1 MYEERF
7 WRVLQMSLKIFND
20 IIALLANALRFYAL
34 KYFVGIFVQKEES
47 RWKHVSI
54 LYIIGWAWTSAIS
67 LLFSSPAM
75 NILSNITSLFLIFFP
90 YRIKKTKKCLAVF
103 VIYVINALVDSIV
116 ILSLTKYTMGQ
127 PVNQVCECI
136 TSFALLFIAI
146 IIQRTTEPEKEITL
160 PALNMAALLMVPVV
174 SIVYIYYLIIVA
186 HEIKEIVIFAALA
199 LLFIN
204 ILIFYLYHSL
214 LKFYSA
220 RMNEQVFKQMFKQM
234 LEVYSYQLDI
244 ARESEERAKALRHDI
259 KHHIIELSAMAK
271 KNNNDDMIKYLSGMK
286 DFMLNPKEYST
297 TGNQEIDGV
306 LNYMLQKANKT
317 LNQVDV
323 QINIPKDLYFNNF
336 NICVI
341 LGNLVDNAVRE
352 ASKSKEKLLTI
363 KMQIKQEVLLI
374 FIENSYSGK
383 ILEKRNGLQ
392 TTQPE
397 LAIHGI
403 GLENV
408 KKVVIANGGEIK
420 IDYTSNRFCVQVLL
434 YMSRIKN

>member
-1 MYEERF
+1 
-7 WRVLQMSLKIFND
+7 MSLKIFND

>member
-1 MYEERF
+1 
-7 WRVLQMSLKIFND
+7 
-20 IIALLANALRFYAL
+20 
-34 KYFVGIFVQKEES
+34 
-47 RWKHVSI
+47 
-54 LYIIGWAWTSAIS
+54 
-67 LLFSSPAM
+67 
-75 NILSNITSLFLIFFP
+75 
-90 YRIKKTKKCLAVF
+90 
-103 VIYVINALVDSIV
+103 
-116 ILSLTKYTMGQ
+116 
-127 PVNQVCECI
+127 
-136 TSFALLFIAI
+136 
-146 IIQRTTEPEKEITL
+146 
-160 PALNMAALLMVPVV
+160 
-174 SIVYIYYLIIVA
+174 
-186 HEIKEIVIFAALA
+186 
-199 LLFIN
+199 
-204 ILIFYLYHSL
+204 
-214 LKFYSA
+214 
-220 RMNEQVFKQMFKQM
+220 
-234 LEVYSYQLDI
+234 
-244 ARESEERAKALRHDI
+244 
-259 KHHIIELSAMAK
+259 
-271 KNNNDDMIKYLSGMK
+271 MK

>member
-1 MYEERF
+1 
-7 WRVLQMSLKIFND
+7 MSLKIFND

-214 LKFYSA
+214 KFYSA
-220 RMNEQVFKQMFKQM
+220 RMNEQVFKQM

>member
-1 MYEERF
+1 MEAY
-7 WRVLQMSLKIFND
+7 LD
-20 IIALLANALRFYAL
+20 
-34 KYFVGIFVQKEES
+34 FVHHRLGVYKRDKFELFFSCNEYYI
-47 RWKHVSI
+47 KH
-54 LYIIGWAWTSAIS
+54 
-67 LLFSSPAM
+67 
-75 NILSNITSLFLIFFP
+75 NKLFLDFLP

-103 VIYVINALVDSIV
+103 IIYGINALVDSVV
-116 ILSLTKYTMGQ
+116 ILSLTKYTIGQ
-127 PVNQVCECI
+127 PVNQVYECI
-136 TSFALLFIAI
+136 TSLILLFIAI

-174 SIVYIYYLIIVA
+174 SIAYIYYLVIVV
-186 HEIKEIVIFAALA
+186 HEIKGIVIFAALA

-220 RMNEQVFKQMFKQM
+220 RMNEQVFKQM
-234 LEVYSYQLDI
+234 LEVYSYQLDV
-244 ARESEERAKALRHDI
+244 ARESEERVKALRHDI

-271 KNNNDDMIKYLSGMK
+271 KNNDDDMIKYLSGMK
-286 DFMLNPKEYST
+286 EFMLNPKEYST
-297 TGNQEIDGV
+297 TGNREIDGV
-306 LNYMLQKANKT
+306 LNYMLQKANRT
-317 LNQVDV
+317 LNQVNV
-323 QINIPKDLYFNNF
+323 QINIPEELYLNNF

-352 ASKSKEKLLTI
+352 ASKSEEKLLTI

-383 ILEKRNGLQ
+383 ILEKKNGLQ
-392 TTQPE
+392 TTQTE

-408 KKVVIANGGEIK
+408 KKVIIANGGEIK

-434 YMSRIKN
+434 YMSRIRS

>member
-1 MYEERF
+1 
-7 WRVLQMSLKIFND
+7 MSLKIFND
-20 IIALLANALRFYAL
+20 IIVLLANALRFYAL

-67 LLFSSPAM
+67 LLFSFPAM

-90 YRIKKTKKCLAVF
+90 YRIKKIKKCLAVF
-103 VIYVINALVDSIV
+103 IIYVINALVDSIV

-186 HEIKEIVIFAALA
+186 HEIKEIVIFASLA

-244 ARESEERAKALRHDI
+244 ARESEERVKALRHDI

-306 LNYMLQKANKT
+306 LNYTLQKANKT

-323 QINIPKDLYFNNF
+323 QINIPEDLYFNNF

>member
-1 MYEERF
+1 
-7 WRVLQMSLKIFND
+7 MSLKIFNS

-47 RWKHVSI
+47 KWNHIFI
-54 LYIIGWAWTSAIS
+54 LYIIGWAWTSVIS
-67 LLFSSPAM
+67 LIFFSPAM
-75 NILSNITSLFLIFFP
+75 NILSNIASLFLIFLP

-116 ILSLTKYTMGQ
+116 ILSLTKYMPGQ
-127 PVNQVCECI
+127 PVNQVYECI
-136 TSFALLFIAI
+136 TSFILLLIAI
-146 IIQRTTEPEKEITL
+146 IIQRTTKSEQEITL
-160 PALNMAALLMVPVV
+160 PTLNMIALLMVPVI
-174 SIVYIYYLIIVA
+174 SIVYIYYLVITV
-186 HEIKEIVIFAALA
+186 HEIKGIVIFAALA

-220 RMNEQVFKQMFKQM
+220 RMNEQVFKQM

-323 QINIPKDLYFNNF
+323 QINIPEDLYFNNF

-383 ILEKRNGLQ
+383 ILEKKNGLQ
-392 TTQPE
+392 TTQTE

-408 KKVVIANGGEIK
+408 KKVVLANGGEIK
-420 IDYTSNRFCVQVLL
+420 TDYTSDRFCVQVLL
-434 YMSRIKN
+434 YMSQIKN

>member
-103 VIYVINALVDSIV
+103 IIYVINALVDSIV

-127 PVNQVCECI
+127 PVNQVYECV

-174 SIVYIYYLIIVA
+174 SIVYIYIYII
-186 HEIKEIVIFAALA
+186 
-199 LLFIN
+199 
-204 ILIFYLYHSL
+204 
-214 LKFYSA
+214 
-220 RMNEQVFKQMFKQM
+220 
-234 LEVYSYQLDI
+234 
-244 ARESEERAKALRHDI
+244 
-259 KHHIIELSAMAK
+259 
-271 KNNNDDMIKYLSGMK
+271 
-286 DFMLNPKEYST
+286 
-297 TGNQEIDGV
+297 
-306 LNYMLQKANKT
+306 
-317 LNQVDV
+317 
-323 QINIPKDLYFNNF
+323 
-336 NICVI
+336 
-341 LGNLVDNAVRE
+341 
-352 ASKSKEKLLTI
+352 
-363 KMQIKQEVLLI
+363 
-374 FIENSYSGK
+374 
-383 ILEKRNGLQ
+383 
-392 TTQPE
+392 
-397 LAIHGI
+397 
-403 GLENV
+403 
-408 KKVVIANGGEIK
+408 
-420 IDYTSNRFCVQVLL
+420 
-434 YMSRIKN
+434 

>member
-1 MYEERF
+1 
-7 WRVLQMSLKIFND
+7 MSLKIFND

-103 VIYVINALVDSIV
+103 IIYVINALVDSIV

-127 PVNQVCECI
+127 PVNQVYECV

-204 ILIFYLYHSL
+204 IPIFYLYHSL

-220 RMNEQVFKQMFKQM
+220 RMNEQVFKQM

-244 ARESEERAKALRHDI
+244 ARESEERVRHDI

>member
-1 MYEERF
+1 
-7 WRVLQMSLKIFND
+7 MSLKIFNS

-47 RWKHVSI
+47 KWNHVFI
-54 LYIIGWAWTSAIS
+54 LYIIGWAWTSVVS
-67 LLFSSPAM
+67 LIFFSPAM
-75 NILSNITSLFLIFFP
+75 NILSNIASLFLIFLP

-116 ILSLTKYTMGQ
+116 ILSLTKYMPGQ
-127 PVNQVCECI
+127 PVNQVYECI
-136 TSFALLFIAI
+136 TSFILLLIAI
-146 IIQRTTEPEKEITL
+146 IIQRTTKSEQEITTL
-160 PALNMAALLMVPVV
+160 PPLNMIALLMVPVI
-174 SIVYIYYLIIVA
+174 SIVYIYYLVITV
-186 HEIKEIVIFAALA
+186 HEIKGIVIFAALA

-220 RMNEQVFKQMFKQM
+220 RMNEQVFKQM
-234 LEVYSYQLDI
+234 LEVYSYQLDV
-244 ARESEERAKALRHDI
+244 ARESEERVRALRHDI

-271 KNNNDDMIKYLSGMK
+271 KNNNNDMIKYLSSMK
-286 DFMLNPKEYST
+286 EFMLNPKEYST
-297 TGNQEIDGV
+297 TGNREIDGV
-306 LNYMLQKANKT
+306 LNYMLQKANST

-323 QINIPKDLYFNNF
+323 QINIPEDLYFNNF

-352 ASKSKEKLLTI
+352 ASKSEEKLLTI

-383 ILEKRNGLQ
+383 ILEKKNGLQ
-392 TTQPE
+392 TTQTE

-408 KKVVIANGGEIK
+408 KKVVLANGGEIK
-420 IDYTSNRFCVQVLL
+420 TDYTSDRFCVQVLL
-434 YMSRIKN
+434 YMSQIKN

>member
-1 MYEERF
+1 
-7 WRVLQMSLKIFND
+7 MSLKIFND

-34 KYFVGIFVQKEES
+34 KHFVGIFVQKEES

-220 RMNEQVFKQMFKQM
+220 RMNEQVFKQM

-323 QINIPKDLYFNNF
+323 QINIPEDLYF

>member
-1 MYEERF
+1 
-7 WRVLQMSLKIFND
+7 MSLKIFNS

-47 RWKHVSI
+47 KWNHVFI
-54 LYIIGWAWTSAIS
+54 LYIIGWAWTSVIS
-67 LLFSSPAM
+67 LIFFSPVM
-75 NILSNITSLFLIFFP
+75 NILSNIASLFLIFLP

-116 ILSLTKYTMGQ
+116 ILSLTKYMPGQ
-127 PVNQVCECI
+127 PVNQVYECI
-136 TSFALLFIAI
+136 TSFILLLIAI
-146 IIQRTTEPEKEITL
+146 IIQRTTKSEQEITL
-160 PALNMAALLMVPVV
+160 PTLNMIALLMVPVI
-174 SIVYIYYLIIVA
+174 STVYIYYLVITV
-186 HEIKEIVIFAALA
+186 HEIKGIVIFAALA

-220 RMNEQVFKQMFKQM
+220 RMNEQVFKQM
-234 LEVYSYQLDI
+234 LEVYSYQFDI

-383 ILEKRNGLQ
+383 ILEKKNGLQ
-392 TTQPE
+392 TTQTE

-408 KKVVIANGGEIK
+408 KKVVLANGGEIK
-420 IDYTSNRFCVQVLL
+420 TDYTSDRFCVQVLL
-434 YMSRIKN
+434 YMSQIKN

>member
-1 MYEERF
+1 
-7 WRVLQMSLKIFND
+7 MSLKIFND

-75 NILSNITSLFLIFFP
+75 NILSNITSIFFP

-103 VIYVINALVDSIV
+103 IIYVINALVDSIV

-127 PVNQVCECI
+127 PVNQVYECV

-220 RMNEQVFKQMFKQM
+220 RMNEQVFKQM

-244 ARESEERAKALRHDI
+244 ARESEERVKALRHDI

-323 QINIPKDLYFNNF
+323 QINIPEDLYFNNF

-392 TTQPE
+392 TTPPE

>member
-1 MYEERF
+1 
-7 WRVLQMSLKIFND
+7 MSLKIFND

-103 VIYVINALVDSIV
+103 IIYVINALVDSIV

-127 PVNQVCECI
+127 PVNQVYECV

-220 RMNEQVFKQMFKQM
+220 RMNEQVFKQM

-244 ARESEERAKALRHDI
+244 ARESEERVKALR
-259 KHHIIELSAMAK
+259 HHIIELSAMAK

-323 QINIPKDLYFNNF
+323 QINIPEDLYFNNF

-408 KKVVIANGGEIK
+408 KKVVIDNGGEIK

>member
-1 MYEERF
+1 
-7 WRVLQMSLKIFND
+7 MSLKIFNS

-47 RWKHVSI
+47 KWNHIFI
-54 LYIIGWAWTSAIS
+54 LYIIGWAWTSVIS
-67 LLFSSPAM
+67 LIFFSPAM
-75 NILSNITSLFLIFFP
+75 NILSNIASLFLIFLP

-116 ILSLTKYTMGQ
+116 ILSLTKYMPGQ
-127 PVNQVCECI
+127 PVNQVYECI
-136 TSFALLFIAI
+136 TSFILLLIAI
-146 IIQRTTEPEKEITL
+146 IIQRTTKSEQEITL
-160 PALNMAALLMVPVV
+160 PTLNMIALLMVPVI
-174 SIVYIYYLIIVA
+174 SIVYIYYLVITV
-186 HEIKEIVIFAALA
+186 HEIKGIVIFAALA

-220 RMNEQVFKQMFKQM
+220 CMNEQVFKQM

-383 ILEKRNGLQ
+383 ILEKKNGLQ
-392 TTQPE
+392 TTQTE

-408 KKVVIANGGEIK
+408 KKVVLANGGEIK
-420 IDYTSNRFCVQVLL
+420 TDYTSDRFCVQVLL
-434 YMSRIKN
+434 YMSQIKN

>member
-1 MYEERF
+1 
-7 WRVLQMSLKIFND
+7 
-20 IIALLANALRFYAL
+20 
-34 KYFVGIFVQKEES
+34 
-47 RWKHVSI
+47 
-54 LYIIGWAWTSAIS
+54 
-67 LLFSSPAM
+67 
-75 NILSNITSLFLIFFP
+75 
-90 YRIKKTKKCLAVF
+90 
-103 VIYVINALVDSIV
+103 
-116 ILSLTKYTMGQ
+116 
-127 PVNQVCECI
+127 
-136 TSFALLFIAI
+136 
-146 IIQRTTEPEKEITL
+146 
-160 PALNMAALLMVPVV
+160 MAALLMVPVV

-220 RMNEQVFKQMFKQM
+220 RMNEQVFKQM

-244 ARESEERAKALRHDI
+244 ARESEERVKALRHDI

-286 DFMLNPKEYST
+286 EFMLNPKEYST

-323 QINIPKDLYFNNF
+323 QINIPEDLYFNNF

>member
-1 MYEERF
+1 MNHVYEC
-7 WRVLQMSLKIFND
+7 V
-20 IIALLANALRFYAL
+20 
-34 KYFVGIFVQKEES
+34 
-47 RWKHVSI
+47 
-54 LYIIGWAWTSAIS
+54 
-67 LLFSSPAM
+67 
-75 NILSNITSLFLIFFP
+75 
-90 YRIKKTKKCLAVF
+90 
-103 VIYVINALVDSIV
+103 
-116 ILSLTKYTMGQ
+116 
-127 PVNQVCECI
+127 
-136 TSFALLFIAI
+136 TSFDLLFIAI

-174 SIVYIYYLIIVA
+174 SSVYIYYLIIVA

-220 RMNEQVFKQMFKQM
+220 RMNEQVFKQM

-244 ARESEERAKALRHDI
+244 ARESEERVKALRHDI

-323 QINIPKDLYFNNF
+323 QINIPEDLYFNNF

>member
-1 MYEERF
+1 
-7 WRVLQMSLKIFND
+7 MSLKMFNG

-103 VIYVINALVDSIV
+103 IIYVINALVDSIV

-127 PVNQVCECI
+127 PVNQVYECV

-220 RMNEQVFKQMFKQM
+220 RMNEQVFKQM

-244 ARESEERAKALRHDI
+244 ARESEERVKALRH
-259 KHHIIELSAMAK
+259 AK

-323 QINIPKDLYFNNF
+323 QINIPEDLYFNNF

>member
-1 MYEERF
+1 
-7 WRVLQMSLKIFND
+7 MSLKIFNS

-47 RWKHVSI
+47 KWNHVFI
-54 LYIIGWAWTSAIS
+54 LYIIGWAWTSVIS
-67 LLFSSPAM
+67 LIFFSPAM
-75 NILSNITSLFLIFFP
+75 NILSNIASLFLILLP

-116 ILSLTKYTMGQ
+116 ILSLTKYMPGQ
-127 PVNQVCECI
+127 PVNQVYECI
-136 TSFALLFIAI
+136 TSFILLFIAI
-146 IIQRTTEPEKEITL
+146 IIQRTTKSEQEITL
-160 PALNMAALLMVPVV
+160 PTLNMIALLMVPVI
-174 SIVYIYYLIIVA
+174 STVYIYYLVITV
-186 HEIKEIVIFAALA
+186 HEIKGIVIFAALA

-220 RMNEQVFKQMFKQM
+220 RMNEQVFKQM

-244 ARESEERAKALRHDI
+244 ARESEERVKALRHDI

-323 QINIPKDLYFNNF
+323 QINIPEDLYFNNF

-408 KKVVIANGGEIK
+408 KKVVLANGGEIK
-420 IDYTSNRFCVQVLL
+420 TDYTSDRFCVQVLL
-434 YMSRIKN
+434 YMSQIKN

>member
-1 MYEERF
+1 
-7 WRVLQMSLKIFND
+7 MSLKIFNS

-47 RWKHVSI
+47 KWNHVFI
-54 LYIIGWAWTSAIS
+54 LYIIGWAWTSVVS
-67 LLFSSPAM
+67 LIFFSPAM
-75 NILSNITSLFLIFFP
+75 NILSNIASLFLIFLP

-116 ILSLTKYTMGQ
+116 ILSLTKYMPGQ
-127 PVNQVCECI
+127 PVNQVYECI
-136 TSFALLFIAI
+136 TSFILLLIAI
-146 IIQRTTEPEKEITL
+146 IIQRTTKSEQEITL
-160 PALNMAALLMVPVV
+160 PPLNMIALLMVPVI
-174 SIVYIYYLIIVA
+174 SIVYIYYLVITV
-186 HEIKEIVIFAALA
+186 HEIKGIVIFAALA

-220 RMNEQVFKQMFKQM
+220 RMNEQVFKQM

-383 ILEKRNGLQ
+383 ILEKKNGLQ
-392 TTQPE
+392 TTQTE

-408 KKVVIANGGEIK
+408 KKVVLANGGEIK
-420 IDYTSNRFCVQVLL
+420 TDYTSDRFCVQVLL
-434 YMSRIKN
+434 YMSQIKN

>member
-1 MYEERF
+1 MYGERF
-7 WRVLQMSLKIFND
+7 WRVLLMSLKIFNS

-47 RWKHVSI
+47 KWNHVFI
-54 LYIIGWAWTSAIS
+54 LYIIGWAWTSVVS
-67 LLFSSPAM
+67 LIFFSPAM
-75 NILSNITSLFLIFFP
+75 NILSNIASLFLIFLP

-116 ILSLTKYTMGQ
+116 ILSLTKYMPGQ
-127 PVNQVCECI
+127 PVNQVYECI
-136 TSFALLFIAI
+136 TSFILLLIAI
-146 IIQRTTEPEKEITL
+146 IIQRTTKSEQEITL
-160 PALNMAALLMVPVV
+160 PPLNMIALLMVPVI
-174 SIVYIYYLIIVA
+174 SIVYIYYLVITV
-186 HEIKEIVIFAALA
+186 HEIKGIVIFAALA

-220 RMNEQVFKQMFKQM
+220 RMNEQVFKQM
-234 LEVYSYQLDI
+234 LEVYSYQLDV
-244 ARESEERAKALRHDI
+244 ARESEERVRALRHDI

-271 KNNNDDMIKYLSGMK
+271 KNNNNDMIKYLSSMK
-286 DFMLNPKEYST
+286 EFMLNPKEYST
-297 TGNQEIDGV
+297 TGNREIDGV
-306 LNYMLQKANKT
+306 LNYMLQKANST

-323 QINIPKDLYFNNF
+323 QINIPEDLYFNNF

-352 ASKSKEKLLTI
+352 ASKSEEKLLTI

-408 KKVVIANGGEIK
+408 KKVVLANGGEIK
-420 IDYTSNRFCVQVLL
+420 TDYTSDRFCVQVLL
-434 YMSRIKN
+434 YMSQIKN

>member
-1 MYEERF
+1 
-7 WRVLQMSLKIFND
+7 MSLKIFND

-103 VIYVINALVDSIV
+103 IIYVINALVDSIV

-127 PVNQVCECI
+127 PVNQVYECV

-220 RMNEQVFKQMFKQM
+220 RMNEQVFKQM

-244 ARESEERAKALRHDI
+244 ARESEERVKALRHDI

-323 QINIPKDLYFNNF
+323 QINIPEDLYF

>member
-1 MYEERF
+1 
-7 WRVLQMSLKIFND
+7 MSLEIYNY

-34 KYFVGIFVQKEES
+34 KHFVSIFVQKETCK
-47 RWKHVSI
+47 WKHVSI
-54 LYIIGWAWTSAIS
+54 LYIIGWGWTSMIN
-67 LLFSSPAM
+67 LCFSSPAM
-75 NILSNITSLFLIFFP
+75 NIMSNVTSFFLIFLP
-90 YRIKKTKKCLAVF
+90 YRIKRTKKCLAVF
-103 VIYVINALVDSIV
+103 IIYVINALVDSVV
-116 ILSLTKYTMGQ
+116 ILSLTKYIVGQ
-127 PVNQVCECI
+127 PVNQVYECI
-136 TSFALLFIAI
+136 TSLILLFIAI

-160 PALNMAALLMVPVV
+160 PILNMLALLMVPVV
-174 SIVYIYYLIIVA
+174 SIAYIYYLVIVEK
-186 HEIKEIVIFAALA
+186 EIKENAIFVSLT

-214 LKFYSA
+214 LEFYSA
-220 RMNEQVFKQMFKQM
+220 RMNEQVFKQM

-244 ARESEERAKALRHDI
+244 ARESEERVKALRHDI

-271 KNNNDDMIKYLSGMK
+271 KNKDDDMVKYLNEMRE
-286 DFMLNPKEYST
+286 FMLNPKEYST
-297 TGNQEIDGV
+297 TGNKEIDGI

-317 LNQVDV
+317 LNCVDV
-323 QINIPKDLYFNNF
+323 QINIPEDLYLNNF

-352 ASKSKEKLLTI
+352 ASKSEEKSLTI
-363 KMQIKQEVLLI
+363 KIQIKQEVLLI

-383 ILEKRNGLQ
+383 IVEKKNMLQ
-392 TTQPE
+392 TTQTE

-420 IDYTSNRFCVQVLL
+420 IDYTPNKFCVQVLL
-434 YMSRIKN
+434 YMSQIKN

>member
-1 MYEERF
+1 
-7 WRVLQMSLKIFND
+7 MSLKMFNT

-34 KYFVGIFVQKEES
+34 KYFVNIFVRKEECK
-47 RWKHVSI
+47 WKYVSV
-54 LYIIGWAWTSAIS
+54 LYIIGWACTGMIS
-67 LLFSSPAM
+67 LRFSSPAL
-75 NILSNITSLFLIFFP
+75 NIISNVASLFLIFLP
-90 YRIKKTKKCLAVF
+90 YHIKNTKKCLAVF
-103 VIYVINALVDSIV
+103 IIYVINALVDSVV
-116 ILSLTKYTMGQ
+116 ILSLTKYSVGQ
-127 PVNQVCECI
+127 PVNQVYEGI
-136 TSFALLFIAI
+136 TSLILLFIAI
-146 IIQRTTEPEKEITL
+146 VIYRTTEVEKEITL

-174 SIVYIYYLIIVA
+174 SIAYIYYLIIVV
-186 HEIKEIVIFAALA
+186 HEVKGIVIFAAMV

-220 RMNEQVFKQMFKQM
+220 RMNEQVFKQM

-244 ARESEERAKALRHDI
+244 ARESEERVKALRHDI

-271 KNNNDDMIKYLSGMK
+271 KNNNDDMVKYLNNMK
-286 DFMLNPKEYST
+286 EFMLNPKEYST
-297 TGNQEIDGV
+297 TGNREIDGV
-306 LNYMLQKANKT
+306 LNYMLQKANEI
-317 LNQVDV
+317 LNQVNV
-323 QINIPKDLYFNNF
+323 QINIPEDLCLNNF
-336 NICVI
+336 DICVI

-352 ASKSKEKLLTI
+352 ASKSEEKSLTI

-392 TTQPE
+392 TTQTE

>member
-1 MYEERF
+1 M
-7 WRVLQMSLKIFND
+7 
-20 IIALLANALRFYAL
+20 ALLANAMRFYAL
-34 KYFVGIFVQKEES
+34 KHFVGIFVQKEACK
-47 RWKHVSI
+47 WKHIFI
-54 LYIIGWAWTSAIS
+54 LYVIGWGWTSMIS
-67 LLFSSPAM
+67 LRFSSPAM
-75 NILSNITSLFLIFFP
+75 NIISNVISLFLIFLP
-90 YRIKKTKKCLAVF
+90 YRIKTTKKCLAVF
-103 VIYVINALVDSIV
+103 TIYVINALVDSVV
-116 ILSLTKYTMGQ
+116 ILSLTKYTVGQ
-127 PVNQVCECI
+127 PVNQVYECI
-136 TSFALLFIAI
+136 TSLILLLIAV
-146 IIQRTTEPEKEITL
+146 IIQRTTESEKEITL
-160 PALNMAALLMVPVV
+160 PTLNMIALLMVPVV
-174 SIVYIYYLIIVA
+174 SIAYIYYLVIVE
-186 HEIKEIVIFAALA
+186 HQIKGIVIFAAMV

-220 RMNEQVFKQMFKQM
+220 RMNEQVFKQM

-244 ARESEERAKALRHDI
+244 ARESEERVKALRHDI

-271 KNNNDDMIKYLSGMK
+271 KNNDDDMIKYLSGMK
-286 DFMLNPKEYST
+286 EFMLNPKEYST

-323 QINIPKDLYFNNF
+323 QINIPEDLYFNNF

-352 ASKSKEKLLTI
+352 ASKSEEKLLTI

-392 TTQPE
+392 STQKE

-408 KKVVIANGGEIK
+408 KKVVIDNGGEIK
-420 IDYTSNRFCVQVLL
+420 IDYTSNKFLVQVLL
-434 YMSRIKN
+434 YMSQIKN

>member
-1 MYEERF
+1 
-7 WRVLQMSLKIFND
+7 MSLKIFNS

-47 RWKHVSI
+47 KWNHVFI
-54 LYIIGWAWTSAIS
+54 LYIIGWALTSVIS
-67 LLFSSPAM
+67 LIFFSPAM
-75 NILSNITSLFLIFFP
+75 NILSNIASLFLIFLP
-90 YRIKKTKKCLAVF
+90 YSIKKTKKCLAVF

-116 ILSLTKYTMGQ
+116 ILSLTKYMPGQ
-127 PVNQVCECI
+127 PVNQVYECI
-136 TSFALLFIAI
+136 TSFILLLIAI
-146 IIQRTTEPEKEITL
+146 IIQRTTKSEQEITL
-160 PALNMAALLMVPVV
+160 PTLNMIVLLMVPVI
-174 SIVYIYYLIIVA
+174 STVYIYYLVITV
-186 HEIKEIVIFAALA
+186 HEIKGIVIFAALA

-220 RMNEQVFKQMFKQM
+220 RMNEQVFKQM
-234 LEVYSYQLDI
+234 LEVYSYQLDV
-244 ARESEERAKALRHDI
+244 ARESEERVKALRHDI

-271 KNNNDDMIKYLSGMK
+271 KNNNNDMIKYLSSMK
-286 DFMLNPKEYST
+286 EFMLNPKEYST
-297 TGNQEIDGV
+297 TGNREIDGV
-306 LNYMLQKANKT
+306 LNYMLQKANST

-323 QINIPKDLYFNNF
+323 QINIPEDLYFNNF

-352 ASKSKEKLLTI
+352 ASKSEEKLLSI
-363 KMQIKQEVLLI
+363 KMQIKQQVLLI

-383 ILEKRNGLQ
+383 ILEKKNGLQ
-392 TTQPE
+392 TTQTE

-408 KKVVIANGGEIK
+408 KKVVLANGGEIK
-420 IDYTSNRFCVQVLL
+420 TDYTSDRFCVQVLL
-434 YMSRIKN
+434 YMSQIKN